1 MAFHDWNH
9 DGEKDWKDNAIEYQL
24 LKNMNK
30 DKNEQ
35 PQYTPSKSNGGISG
49 CGAVIA
55 TIASIIVF
63 VAIINFLFDG
73 DVSNV
78 PGWLL
83 LVIFIVVASVIKA
96 FFG

>member
-30 DKNEQ
+30 DEK
-35 PQYTPSKSNGGISG
+35 PGYTPRSSSGMSG
-49 CGAVIA
+49 CGALVATIA
-55 TIASIIVF
+55 TIIISAALISF
-63 VAIINFLFDG
+63 FFGG
-73 DVSNV
+73 DVSDV

-83 LVIFIVVASVIKA
+83 LVIFIIVASAISA
-96 FFG
+96 LFGSK